1 MSKSSAS
8 RGDKHRELMA
18 CLGYGACTVSAPLQD
33 HKTLQAFGKLLKL
46 EDETAQ
52 GILASIAEIADGRP
66 YVPYIPPETE
76 AYEPPEVPIEPAMLD
91 ILTKIA
97 TELGSLKDME
107 LVSRL
112 ERQVQITIDALHAK
126 AFAKSQRLIR

>member
-1 MSKSSAS
+1 M
-8 RGDKHRELMA
+8 ECM
-18 CLGYGACTVSAPLQD
+18 GYGACTISAPLQD

-52 GILASIAEIADGRP
+52 GILASISEIVDGRP
-66 YVPYIPPETE
+66 YTPYVPPETE
-76 AYEPPEVPIEPAMLD
+76 AYDPPEVPIEPAMLD

-97 TELGSLKDME
+97 TELGGLKDME

-112 ERQVQITIDALHAK
+112 ERQVQITIDARHAK
-126 AFAKSQRLIR
+126 AFAKNQKLIR